1 MKNYTIYIKL
11 IKNAFQGLVEH
22 ASFIDKVINRNM
34 NYEPYFIDNHPLKI
48 KNK

>member
-1 MKNYTIYIKL
+1 MKNYTINIKL
-11 IKNAFQGLVEH
+11 IKNALQGLVEH
-22 ASFIDKVINRNM
+22 ASFKKINRNM

>member
-1 MKNYTIYIKL
+1 MKNYTINIKL

-22 ASFIDKVINRNM
+22 AGFKVINRNM
-34 NYEPYFIDNHPLKI
+34 NYEPYFTDNHPIEI

>member
-1 MKNYTIYIKL
+1 MKNYTINIKL
-11 IKNAFQGLVEH
+11 IKNAFQRSVEH
-22 ASFIDKVINRNM
+22 ASFKVINRNM